1 MVRPGRARVT
11 PRRNEVVGEQGA
23 NRAADGRSDRGSEL
37 PSEKEPERSGDG
49 VTGNARPGPGPG
61 SSSAAL
67 ASRFQQMFPV
77 LSSAEIDRV
86 RNFGDVRRFR
96 PGEFLYQV
104 GKRGPGM
111 YVILSGRVT
120 VVGRDGLGRT
130 LPVGMFAELIGAPV
144 EEMAEVVPGEVLA
157 EIGQLSGNPPSA
169 IDAKAVGEVEAIV
182 VPPEGLRA
190 LLVAEAELGE
200 RVLRA
205 LILRR
210 VAMIEMG
217 VGGPVLIGSA
227 GSREV
232 TWLSAFLERSGIPFG
247 VIDPDQDADASSLL
261 ARYAPKPV
269 ELPIV
274 VLSDGTILKNPT
286 KQELALALGLVA
298 TTLGSEAYDVA
309 IVGAG
314 PAGLATAVYGASEGL
329 SILVLEASTFGGQAG
344 ASARIENYLGFPT
357 GVSGQALMARAFT
370 QAQKFGAEFSLST
383 EVKQLDC
390 ISERSGPDP
399 LLVLHLADGRRVRA
413 RAVVVATGARYRRPE
428 IPNLAQFEGRGASY
442 WASPVEARLC
452 RNQDVALLGGGNS
465 AGQAAVFL
473 GSHAR
478 QVQMLVRGPSLSNT
492 MSRYLIDRIA
502 ASPNIEVLCETEIV
516 ELLGTA
522 DQGLRGLR
530 WRNRRTGTVE
540 EHAIAHFF
548 LFTGADPAASWL
560 AGCGVPLDEK
570 GFIRTGAE
578 VGPTGRVVLPMETGV
593 EGIFAVGDVR
603 SGSVKRV
610 GAAIGEGAAVVAQLH
625 TFLARRDSSA
635 AGARRAE
642 AARPAAG

>member
-1 MVRPGRARVT
+1 MASE
-11 PRRNEVVGEQGA
+11 NEA
-23 NRAADGRSDRGSEL
+23 
-37 PSEKEPERSGDG
+37 ERSGHE
-49 VTGNARPGPGPG
+49 VLENARPALAPA

-77 LSSAEIDRV
+77 LSPPEIDRV
-86 RNFGDVRRFR
+86 RRFGEVRRFS
-96 PGEFLYQV
+96 PGEILFQA
-104 GKRGPGM
+104 GKPGPGM
-111 YVILSGRVT
+111 FVILSGRVAI
-120 VVGRDGLGRT
+120 VPRDGLGRAV
-130 LPVGMFAELIGAPV
+130 PVTAFAQLIGATV
-144 EEMAEVVPGEVLA
+144 EDMTEVVPGEVLA
-157 EIGQLSGNPPSA
+157 ELGQLSGKPSVSV
-169 IDAKAVGEVEAIV
+169 IDGQAVGEVEAIV

-200 RVLRA
+200 RILRA

-210 VAMIEMG
+210 VALIEIG
-217 VGGPVLIGSA
+217 FGGPVLIGALRSP
-227 GSREV
+227 EV
-232 TWLSAFLERSGIPFG
+232 TRLCGFLERNGIPFR
-247 VIDPDQDADASSLL
+247 VIDPDEDADASSLL
-261 ARYAPKPV
+261 ERFAPKPG

-274 VLSDGTILKNPT
+274 VVPDGTVLKNPT
-286 KQELALALGLVA
+286 KADLARALGLVA
-298 TTLGSEAYDVA
+298 TTLRSDPYDVA

-329 SILVLEASTFGGQAG
+329 SILVLEAVTFGGQAG

-390 ISERSGPDP
+390 TSESSGPDP
-399 LLVLHLADGRRVRA
+399 VLILDLADGRRVRA

-428 IPNLAQFEGRGASY
+428 IPNLAQFEGRGVSY

-452 RNQDVALLGGGNS
+452 RNEEVALLGGGNS

-473 GSHAR
+473 SSHAR
-478 QVQMLVRGPSLSNT
+478 QVRMLVRGPSLSNT

-502 ASPNIEVLCETEIV
+502 ASSNIEVLCEAEV
-516 ELLGTA
+516 VGLLGTA
-522 DQGLRGLR
+522 AQGLQGVR
-530 WRNRRTGTVE
+530 WRNRRTGTEE

-570 GFIRTGAE
+570 GFVRTGAD
-578 VGPTGRVVLPMETGV
+578 VGPTGRVLLPMETGV

-625 TFLARRDSSA
+625 TFLSRRDSTA
-635 AGARRAE
+635 ARARRVE
-642 AARPAAG
+642 AARSAARSAWAAP